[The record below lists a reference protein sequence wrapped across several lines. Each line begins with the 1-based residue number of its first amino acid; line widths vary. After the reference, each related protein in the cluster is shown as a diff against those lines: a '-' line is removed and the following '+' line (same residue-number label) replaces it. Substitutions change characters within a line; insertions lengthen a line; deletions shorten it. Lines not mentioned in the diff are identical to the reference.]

1 MLTQREA
8 AGACGVSRTTIRR
21 RREAGE
27 LPGSVLDPE
36 RGWLISSEDLAG
48 AGFRLNS
55 LSPLSGKAKPGRD
68 VPLDG
73 DAGAGARCEGKL
85 LAEERAARVAAETE
99 VEQLRALLA
108 ARSEHIQDLQRA
120 LAAMIRVLQ
129 PASSTR
135 VCSPTARQ

>member
-8 AGACGVSRTTIRR
+8 ADACGVSRTTIRR

-36 RGWLISSEDLAG
+36 RGWVISSEDLAG

-55 LSPLSGKAKPGRD
+55 SSPWSGKAKPGRD

-73 DAGAGARCEGKL
+73 GAGARCEGKL
-85 LAEERAARVAAETE
+85 LAEERAARVAAEE
-99 VEQLRALLA
+99 EAEQLRALLA

-120 LAAMIRVLQ
+120 LAAMIRVLE